1 MSKQNEHR
9 AAVRNYKDSVFRMI
23 FSDKKELL
31 ALYNA
36 LNGSHYTDPEILTIK
51 TLENAIYMNIKNDLS
66 FLLHDGLYLYEHQ
79 STFNPNMP
87 LRDLFYVADE
97 FQEIIRMEDLYKSTK
112 VKIPTPEFVT
122 FYNGKQKQPE
132 RKLLKLSDAFE
143 KRVER
148 PGMELI
154 VTMLNIN
161 AGCNKELMEQC
172 RTLRDYA
179 LYVEKVRSY
188 SQTMETD
195 EAVEKAV
202 TECIKDDILKEF
214 LLRQRAEAV
223 KVTIYEFDQEQ
234 HNQTLR
240 EEGYV
245 EGHAEGLAEGRE
257 KGIEI
262 LIRTCKKH
270 NATKEEILSSLREE
284 YGYGTDEEAME
295 KINLYW

>member
-1 MSKQNEHR
+1 MRKQKKQS
-9 AAVRNYKDSVFRMI
+9 ATVRTYKDSLFRMI

-31 ALYNA
+31 TLYNA
-36 LNGSHYTDPEILTIK
+36 LNGSDYTDPNELEIK

-87 LRDLFYVADE
+87 LRDFLYAADE
-97 FQEIIRMEDLYKSTK
+97 LQEIVKEDDLYKSTQ

-132 RKLLKLSDAFE
+132 RQLLKLSDAFE
-143 KRVER
+143 KHVER
-148 PGMELI
+148 PSLELI

-161 AGCNKELMEQC
+161 VGYNKKLMKQC

-179 LYVEKVRSY
+179 LYVEKVRTY

-195 EAVEKAV
+195 AAVERAV
-202 TECIKDDILKEF
+202 SECIRDGILKDF

-240 EEGYV
+240 EEGRAKGR
-245 EGHAEGLAEGRE
+245 EEGLAEGRE
-257 KGIEI
+257 EK
-262 LIRTCKKH
+262 
-270 NATKEEILSSLREE
+270 LREQV
-284 YGYGTDEEAME
+284 GKKLAKGKTEEAIAAE
-295 KINLYW
+295 LEETPENIRRICSELQN